1 MVLQD
6 TVLIVDDDNELR
18 SVLAEALGDAGF
30 EVVTA
35 ENGKVGLDKVL
46 EVKPNLILLDLVM
59 PVMDG
64 WEFLERL
71 HSDAWG
77 SSARVIILTNAD
89 DIDSLSRAI
98 EGHGYEYLVKTD
110 WKIDEVVEKIRTELG
125 GQ

>member
-6 TVLIVDDDNELR
+6 TILVVDDDPELR
-18 SVLAEALGDAGF
+18 NVLDEALTDAGF
-30 EVVTA
+30 EVATA
-35 ENGKVGLDKVL
+35 ENGEKGLEKAF

-71 HSDAWG
+71 HQDTWG
-77 SSARVIILTNAD
+77 KTARVMILTNAD

-98 EGHGYEYLVKTD
+98 EGRGYEYLVKTD
-110 WKIDEVVEKIRTELG
+110 WKISEVVEKIRESLT
-125 GQ
+125 

>member
-6 TVLIVDDDNELR
+6 TILVVDDDPELR
-18 SVLAEALGDAGF
+18 AVLKEALEDAGF
-30 EVVTA
+30 AVETS
-35 ENGKVGLDKVL
+35 ENGKEGLDKAL

-71 HSDAWG
+71 HQDAWG
-77 SSARVIILTNAD
+77 KTARIIILTNAD

-98 EGHGYEYLVKTD
+98 EGRGYEYLVKTD
-110 WKIDEVVEKIRTELG
+110 WKIGEVVEKIRESLT
-125 GQ
+125 

>member
-6 TVLIVDDDNELR
+6 TILVIDDDPELR
-18 SVLAEALGDAGF
+18 GVLKEALTEAGF
-30 EVVTA
+30 DVLTA
-35 ENGKVGLDKVL
+35 ENGEVGLKTAV
-46 EVKPNLILLDLVM
+46 EAKPNLILLDLVM

-64 WEFLERL
+64 WEFLDRL
-71 HSDAWG
+71 HADERG
-77 SSARVIILTNAD
+77 KSSRVIILTNAD

-110 WKIDEVVEKIRTELG
+110 WKIDEVVDKIRGELG

>member
-6 TVLIVDDDNELR
+6 TVLVIDDDNELR
-18 SVLAEALGDAGF
+18 GVLAEALSDAGF
-30 EVVTA
+30 EVETA
-35 ENGKVGLDKVL
+35 ENGEVGLKKAL

-71 HSDAWG
+71 HIDEWG
-77 SSARVIILTNAD
+77 KSARVIILTNAD

-110 WKIDEVVEKIRTELG
+110 WKIDEVVQKIRGEIE
-125 GQ
+125 

>member
-6 TVLIVDDDNELR
+6 TILVIDDDPELCE
-18 SVLAEALGDAGF
+18 VLKEALTNAGF
-30 EVVTA
+30 GVETA
-35 ENGKVGLDKVL
+35 GNGEEGLKKAI

-71 HSDAWG
+71 HQDEWG
-77 SSARVIILTNAD
+77 KTTQVIILTNAD

-98 EGHGYEYLVKTD
+98 EGRGYEYLVKTD
-110 WKIDEVVEKIRTELG
+110 WKIGDVVERIRERLT
-125 GQ
+125 

>member
-1 MVLQD
+1 MILQD

-18 SVLAEALGDAGF
+18 DVLKEALTDAGF
-30 EVVTA
+30 EVETA
-35 ENGKVGLDKVL
+35 ENGEVGLNKAI

-71 HSDAWG
+71 HTDEWG
-77 SSARVIILTNAD
+77 KSSRIIILTNAD

-110 WKIDEVVEKIRTELG
+110 WKIDEVVEKIRVAMG
-125 GQ
+125 S